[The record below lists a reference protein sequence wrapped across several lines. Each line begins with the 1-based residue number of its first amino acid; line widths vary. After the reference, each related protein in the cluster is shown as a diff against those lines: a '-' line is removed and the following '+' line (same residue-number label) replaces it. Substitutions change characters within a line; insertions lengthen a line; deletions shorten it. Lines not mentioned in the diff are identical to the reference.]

1 MGEMKKHMPEKKLIL
16 VTGAS
21 GRTGRAVI
29 SSLQERDV
37 SIRAYIRRSEVVD
50 DLRTLGADD
59 VVVGDLFDFEV
70 LEAAVADCSDVIHI
84 CPPMNPREA
93 ELAKKIT
100 DLCSK
105 NGVRRLVL
113 YSVLHPLLSD
123 VRHHHLKLEAE
134 EYLINSGQT
143 YTILQPGR
151 YMQHH
156 ALIWRE
162 IIETGKHRMPF
173 GIEAKFNIVDLADLA
188 EAVANVATMDGHE
201 FATYQLAGPQA
212 LNQIEMARIISEET
226 GKPIVAEPKHVDEFC
241 SAAQKNG
248 MPPDRIEQLCIMNEH
263 YNKHGLKGNS
273 NVLEWILD
281 RPATTFAT
289 YIKNNLV

>member
-59 VVVGDLFDFEV
+59 VVVGDLFDFDV

-212 LNQIEMARIISEET
+212 LNQIEMARIISEVT
-226 GKPIVAEPKHVDEFC
+226 GKSIIAEPKLIDEFC
-241 SAAQKNG
+241 AEAKKNG
-248 MPPDRIEQLCIMNEH
+248 MPADRIEQICIMNKH
-263 YNKHGLKGNS
+263 YTKYGLRGNS
-273 NVLEWILD
+273 NILEWLIG

>member
-59 VVVGDLFDFEV
+59 VVVGDLFDFDV

-212 LNQIEMARIISEET
+212 LNQIEMARIISEVT
-226 GKPIVAEPKHVDEFC
+226 GTSITAEPKLIDEFC

-281 RPATTFAT
+281 RPATNFAT
-289 YIKNNLV
+289 YITNNLI

>member
-59 VVVGDLFDFEV
+59 VVVGDLFDFDV

-273 NVLEWILD
+273 NVLEWILG